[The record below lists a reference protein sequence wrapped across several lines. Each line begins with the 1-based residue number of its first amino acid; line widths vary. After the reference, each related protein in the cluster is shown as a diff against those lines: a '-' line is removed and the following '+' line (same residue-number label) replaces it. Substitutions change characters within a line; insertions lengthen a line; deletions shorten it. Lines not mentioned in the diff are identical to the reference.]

1 MAFLSTAGMIY
12 FFIKSNEILSLG
24 GTALWAAAIGR
35 DLLELHRE
43 RKNKA
48 FANKIPMN
56 A

>member
-1 MAFLSTAGMIY
+1 MAFLSTAGKIY

-24 GTALWAAAIGR
+24 GTALWAAGR
-35 DLLELHRE
+35 DLLELHCE
-43 RKNKA
+43 CKNKA